1 VRIFAL
7 AGPEDV
13 RGFALA
19 GVEGSACAVPGQAR
33 AMLRELLRDREA
45 NGIGLLLLSG
55 AAAREAC
62 GEVRELR
69 RSGAPP
75 LVVILPDERGP
86 AA

>member
-19 GVEGSACAVPGQAR
+19 GIEGSPCAVPGQAQ
-33 AMLRELLRDREA
+33 AILRGLLRDREA
-45 NGIGLLLLSG
+45 SGIGLLLLSA
-55 AAAREAC
+55 AAAREAS
-62 GEVRELR
+62 GEVRALR
-69 RSGAPP
+69 RSGEPP
-75 LVVILPDERGP
+75 LVVVLPDAKGP

>member
-7 AGPEDV
+7 AGPGDV

-19 GVEGSACAVPGQAR
+19 GVEGSAYAVPGEAR
-33 AMLRELLRDREA
+33 EFLRELLRDREA
-45 NGIGLLLLSG
+45 NGIGLLLLSA
-55 AAAREAC
+55 AAAREAS

>member
-19 GVEGSACAVPGQAR
+19 GVEGSAYAVPEQAR
-33 AMLRELLRDREA
+33 EFLRELLRGGEA
-45 NGIGLLLLSG
+45 SGMGLLLLSA
-55 AAAREAC
+55 AAAREAAE
-62 GEVRELR
+62 EVRELR
-69 RSGAPP
+69 RSGALPM
-75 LVVILPDERGP
+75 VVILPDEKGP

>member
-19 GVEGSACAVPGQAR
+19 GVEGTPCAVPGQAR
-33 AMLRELLRDREA
+33 AILRELLRGRDA
-45 NGIGLLLLSG
+45 NGIGLLLLSA
-55 AAAREAC
+55 AAAREAPDEV
-62 GEVRELR
+62 GELC
-69 RSGAPP
+69 RSAAPP

>member
-19 GVEGSACAVPGQAR
+19 GVDGSTYAVPGQAR
-33 AMLRELLRDREA
+33 EFLRKLLRDREL
-45 NGIGLLLLSG
+45 NGIGLLFLSE
-55 AAAREAC
+55 AAAREAS

-75 LVVILPDERGP
+75 LVVILPDERGS

>member
-45 NGIGLLLLSG
+45 NGIGVLLLSA
-55 AAAREAC
+55 AAAREAA

-69 RSGAPP
+69 RNGAPP
-75 LVVILPDERGP
+75 LAVILSDEKGP